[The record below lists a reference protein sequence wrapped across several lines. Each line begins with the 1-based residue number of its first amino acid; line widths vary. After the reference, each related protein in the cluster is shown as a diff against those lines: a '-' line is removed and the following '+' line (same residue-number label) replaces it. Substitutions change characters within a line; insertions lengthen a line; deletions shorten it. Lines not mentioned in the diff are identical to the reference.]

1 MDKQTPA
8 RRRPSMADVGRLA
21 HVSAQTVS
29 RLYTGGTVSSDSR
42 RRIEAAVKEL
52 GYRPNKLPRSLRG
65 ARTETI
71 GFLAMGP
78 LNYGNAGILTGIS
91 RTARLEDQ
99 TLITTQFD
107 LDVDDPATREEI
119 WRALDSFM
127 AIRVDGIIVATPYAG
142 LETVIEHIDGAVPVV
157 SLSERDRR
165 EGHSVHADSYG
176 AARLAVH
183 HLVELGHRRIL
194 HLAGP
199 GNRNEASNRVKGYY
213 DGLAAAGL
221 DPLPL
226 LHCQEWD
233 ADSGAACAA
242 VADTSTFSAVFAA
255 NDEIALGFM
264 SEMSRRGVV
273 APRDYSIVGV
283 DDMPEARYFSP
294 PLTSAELDF
303 EKMGERALHLL
314 LDQIRGTTTTPRGV
328 VTSSL
333 SVRASTAPHPNGQR
347 EDRQQ

>member
-1 MDKQTPA
+1 
-8 RRRPSMADVGRLA
+8 MADVGRLA
-21 HVSAQTVS
+21 DVSAQTVS
-29 RLYTGGTVSSDSR
+29 RLYTGGHVSAETR
-42 RRIEAAVKEL
+42 RRIEAAVKQL
-52 GYRPNKLPRSLRG
+52 GYRHNKLPRSLRG
-65 ARTETI
+65 EPTDTI

-91 RTARLEDQ
+91 RTARLADQ

-127 AIRVDGIIVATPYAG
+127 AIRVDGIIIATPYIG
-142 LETVIEHIDGAVPVV
+142 LETVIQHIDNSVPVV
-157 SLSERDRR
+157 SLSERDSRS
-165 EGHSVHADSYG
+165 GHSVHADSYG
-176 AARLAVH
+176 AARLAVG
-183 HLVELGHRRIL
+183 HLAGLGHRRIL

-199 GNRNEASNRVKGYY
+199 TDRNEASSRVQGYL

-221 DPLPL
+221 TPLPL
-226 LHCQEWD
+226 VPCAEWD

-242 VADTSTFSAVFAA
+242 VVDPSTFTAVFAA

-264 SEMSRRGVV
+264 SEMGQQGLT

-294 PLTSAELDF
+294 PLTSARLDF
-303 EKMGERALHLL
+303 ERMGERALHLV
-314 LDQIRGTTTTPRGV
+314 LDHVRGTNTTTGGRM
-328 VTSSL
+328 SSFL
-333 SVRASTAPHPNGQR
+333 SVRSSTAPPANAVSR
-347 EDRQQ
+347 